1 MLGLQSLKMAEK
13 NADLR
18 TELSKTPLRN
28 KGQMEN
34 YISSSRSRDSLMEN
48 KRLSN
53 MNRQRGEHM
62 QKSSSMQSK
71 YLAEPEMDNYGENN
85 YRPNPNVSQRSH
97 RGSEPALDS
106 VEVQSQVTIWNEQK
120 DQDV

>member
-1 MLGLQSLKMAEK
+1 VLGLQSLKMAEK

-53 MNRQRGEHM
+53 MNRQRGENM

-71 YLAEPEMDNYGENN
+71 YLAEPEMDNYHD
-85 YRPNPNVSQRSH
+85 RPNPNVS
-97 RGSEPALDS
+97 
-106 VEVQSQVTIWNEQK
+106 
-120 DQDV
+120 